1 MIGKIF
7 GNLKVLSIVENDP
20 KGRKRIECECECGN
34 IKAYDF
40 YKVKS
45 GHTKSCG
52 CKKNEY
58 IAKARTTHNGRFT
71 ELYKKWCGI
80 KRRCLNSHEKCFKNY
95 GGRGITICNEWLDFK
110 IFEIWAK
117 SNGYKED
124 LTIERINVNEGYNPK
139 NCKWITSKEQARN
152 KTNTAYI
159 LYKNK
164 LIPLQEI
171 AEIEK
176 INNKTL
182 SSRYYR
188 FIKRNPNINKE
199 NISFDMLIPR

>member
-1 MIGKIF
+1 MVW
-7 GNLKVLSIVENDP
+7 N
-20 KGRKRIECECECGN
+20 
-34 IKAYDF
+34 
-40 YKVKS
+40 
-45 GHTKSCG
+45 
-52 CKKNEY
+52 
-58 IAKARTTHNGRFT
+58 
-71 ELYKKWCGI
+71 

-110 IFEIWAK
+110 NFEIWAK

-124 LTIERINVNEGYNPK
+124 LTIERINVNEGYNPE

-152 KTNTAYI
+152 KTNTVYI